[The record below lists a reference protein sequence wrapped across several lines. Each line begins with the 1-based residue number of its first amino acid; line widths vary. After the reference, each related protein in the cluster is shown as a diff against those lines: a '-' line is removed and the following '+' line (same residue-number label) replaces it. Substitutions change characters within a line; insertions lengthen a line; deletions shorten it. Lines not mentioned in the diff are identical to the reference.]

1 MTRSQLFL
9 LLLILALGLFL
20 RTYKIVDRMDFGHDA
35 DLYSWIVK
43 DIVVNHHFRLIGQLT
58 SAPGIY
64 IGPLFY
70 YFLVPFFI
78 LTKMDPVGATIPAVL
93 LGLATIISYYWV
105 FSKIFNE
112 KVGLLGALLYA
123 ILPAT
128 VSLDRWIV
136 PTITT
141 PLWSI
146 WYFYAIIMVSRGR
159 FQFFWLLGLS
169 FGLIWHIH
177 IALIPVLLTLPFA
190 IFFSKKLPDLKNIA
204 VFLIFLF
211 ATSAPLILFEFKHN
225 FSQTFSLINNFGLQ
239 QEDGPTGFYR
249 FQVILGMLN
258 KNVQQLLFI
267 PFTAAILL
275 SGILLIKT
283 KLIALKET
291 MLMGIWIIGPI
302 LFFYFSSSPLSEY
315 YFSNTNVV
323 FLVIA
328 SLLIFALYK
337 SSKKGLFVSLAILFF
352 ILIRSFYLFLNQDY
366 YAKGYPEKKSAV
378 DYMVNDAKQKNFPC
392 FSINYITSPGENVGF
407 RYFLFL
413 KNAHI
418 AVAGRG
424 SPVYNIVIPDEY
436 ALNEVKVKFGH
447 IGIIPL
453 TQIPSQDLM
462 NDACSGQN
470 TNLTDPM
477 LGYVE

>member
-43 DIVVNHHFRLIGQLT
+43 DIVANHHFRLIGQLT

-78 LTKMDPVGATIPAVL
+78 LTKMDPVGATIPAIL
-93 LGLATIISYYWV
+93 LGLATIISYYLV

-123 ILPAT
+123 TLPAT
-128 VSLDRWIV
+128 VNLDKWIV

-146 WYFYAIIMVSRGR
+146 WYFYTIIMISRGR
-159 FQFFWLLGLS
+159 FQFFWLLGALT
-169 FGLIWHIH
+169 GLIWHIH

-190 IFFSKKLPDLKNIA
+190 IFFSKKLPYLKNIA
-204 VFLIFLF
+204 LFLIFLF
-211 ATSAPLILFEFKHN
+211 ITSAPLILFEFKHN
-225 FSQTFSLINNFGLQ
+225 FNQTFSLINNFGLH
-239 QEDGPTGFYR
+239 QEGGPTGLYR
-249 FQVILGMLN
+249 FQIILGMLN

-291 MLMGIWIIGPI
+291 MLLCIWIISPV

-315 YFSNTNVV
+315 YFSNFNVV

-328 SLLIFALYK
+328 SLFIFTIYK
-337 SSKKGLFVSLAILFF
+337 SSKKGLFISLVLLFL
-352 ILIRSFYLFLNQDY
+352 ILIKSLYSFMNQNY
-366 YAKGYPEKKSAV
+366 YAKGYPEKKAAV

-447 IGIIPL
+447 IGIIPP
-453 TQIPSQDLM
+453 TQIPSQNLM

-470 TNLTDPM
+470 TNLTDSM
-477 LGYVE
+477 FGYVE